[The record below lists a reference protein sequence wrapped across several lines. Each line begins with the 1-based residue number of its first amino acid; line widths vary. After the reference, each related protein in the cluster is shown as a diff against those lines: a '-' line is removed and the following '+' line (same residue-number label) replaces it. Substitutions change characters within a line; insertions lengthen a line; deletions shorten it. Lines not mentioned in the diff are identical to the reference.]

1 MNRALRSVRIECPD
15 YQGFFPD
22 PTFLEVANQKTFE
35 YQQKHQRTMMVEE
48 TLQKALG
55 GSPYVASGLMTRHGY
70 FVGMFLKD
78 CKRTIFIVR
87 SVIDCLQITR
97 W

>member
-1 MNRALRSVRIECPD
+1 MNRALRSVRIECQD

-22 PTFLEVANQKTFE
+22 PAFLEVANQKTFE
-35 YQQKHQRTMMVEE
+35 YQQKHPRTMMVEE

-55 GSPYVASGLMTRHGY
+55 GSPYVASGLMTRHGH

-78 CKRTIFIVR
+78 AAQY
-87 SVIDCLQITR
+87 L
-97 W
+97 